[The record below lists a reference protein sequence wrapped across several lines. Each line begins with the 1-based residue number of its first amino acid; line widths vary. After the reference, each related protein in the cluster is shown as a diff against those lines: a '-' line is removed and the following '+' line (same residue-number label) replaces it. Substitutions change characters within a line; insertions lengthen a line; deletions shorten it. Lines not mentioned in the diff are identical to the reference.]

1 MCVCVCVCVCVGG
14 GGGGGGF
21 NPLLKS
27 GLFKSMIPC
36 CIFLFCFAGS
46 RIRESDLLTVLSNT
60 ERENVQAYICGPPP
74 MIDTMVDVLTN
85 NRQCKLSSEQIH
97 FERWW

>member
-1 MCVCVCVCVCVGG
+1 MCVCVCDT
-14 GGGGGGF
+14 
-21 NPLLKS
+21 LLRS
-27 GLFKSMIPC
+27 GLFESMIPC
-36 CIFLFCFAGS
+36 LFLFCFAGG

-85 NRQCKLSSEQIH
+85 NGQCKLSSEQIH